1 MSIRI
6 KYLLYILM
14 IVFLLSA
21 CAEQTPVTPV
31 VTPPAISVTITDTEC
46 AFIEVQPG
54 TQVVWTNDGEEA
66 AVVQAE
72 AQADGSRLFD
82 SGQLQPGD
90 SFVFTFVEA
99 GSYDYQ
105 CSPDGTAQGT
115 VTVKP

>member
-1 MSIRI
+1 
-6 KYLLYILM
+6 M
-14 IVFLLSA
+14 IVFLLDA

-31 VTPPAISVTITDTEC
+31 VTAPAISVTVSSTSC

-54 TQVVWTNDGEEA
+54 TQVVWTNDGEEI

-90 SFVFTFVEA
+90 RFVFTFVEA

-105 CSPDGTAQGT
+105 CSLDGT
-115 VTVKP
+115 VRVIP